1 MGNSESAE
9 ESSSAPNAM
18 KFFHDYEHKQGTLL
32 VPAIKRNSVED
43 LEKALE
49 VARKEF
55 ARPKTTGFNKAQYE
69 EMVTKM
75 LDYLT
80 QTYDIGEG
88 ILFKQTPEIWAKNC
102 SANEATIWLKSKIEY
117 FEKLKNSAPPPA
129 DSGSNSS
136 SSSSSSSNSNG
147 GANAESSSSDRAAL
161 AKERLKAFRQQGK

>member
-1 MGNSESAE
+1 MGNSES
-9 ESSSAPNAM
+9 SPTAPNAM

-80 QTYDIGEG
+80 QAYDIGDG
-88 ILFKQTPEIWAKNC
+88 IVFKQTPEIWAKNC
-102 SANEATIWLKSKIEY
+102 SANEAAIWLKSKIEY

-129 DSGSNSS
+129 DSSS
-136 SSSSSSSNSNG
+136 SGSSSSSSNSNG
-147 GANAESSSSDRAAL
+147 GANAESSSDRAAL